1 MVNNKHPNRIDM
13 DEKSQ
18 ITAKILTFSPP
29 DLSDLGKPR
38 FPEVKPDT
46 QLVDLIGSKSHLFFN
61 ILEIDPNW
69 LSKNPDS
76 WNDETEYKRAELFV
90 RNVKTVNDC
99 AERGVKLVTDYA
111 SILTKDDQLK
121 EWLLQGVEK
130 NRKEYKNFNIKTLNK

>member
-1 MVNNKHPNRIDM
+1 M
-13 DEKSQ
+13 SY
-18 ITAKILTFSPP
+18 
-29 DLSDLGKPR
+29 
-38 FPEVKPDT
+38 
-46 QLVDLIGSKSHLFFN
+46 LFFY

-76 WNDETEYKRAELFV
+76 WSDETEYKRAELFV

-99 AERGVKLVTDYA
+99 AERGVNLVTDYA